1 MDSVSSSIESTFS
14 FIAKDNINVIDK
26 HESLG
31 LKLHHY
37 DQNEVKKS
45 SPKDSLRKVR
55 GLVTNSSGVVVATS
69 FGYTPTIVLDK
80 LTDNYD
86 FVDIDGKNQNINPS
100 SVKAIYPMLD
110 GTLIR
115 VWKHQSKIFVSTHKK
130 IDASKSHW
138 GSSENFTNLFLKYT
152 ENYFNLEDL
161 FPETIEEK
169 YGVEMPPVIHNF
181 LLVDMDTLV
190 CSKINL
196 GEKDGFVAY
205 INTFNGGLYL
215 KEAPENISVYDIKN
229 TEKTFFSIKSLD
241 TLEEQ
246 NEFLSHGFSSMET
259 NLNPLFQR
267 GEGLVFLYK
276 EKFDDYKLLKIV
288 HPSYQRRSELV
299 GNDPNIL
306 HRTWSILSQ
315 SLFPR
320 KKDEVDTYLEKFPP
334 VPCPSVLQFSNIED
348 TDYSIPTEEAL
359 TKKNN
364 LETKDLR
371 FRNAL
376 IHYAMSLPIYHFV
389 PALNC
394 YNEVVKAKGKIINIL
409 RNDFEKYISGSWG
422 KPSDRDLKV
431 YERIQ
436 EICKEAKKFANTRYS
451 NGERLDGKN
460 EFQTIRQ
467 FTKDNLKGL
476 INNEYGE
483 NMYKIVRVLITNAE
497 KEDSEIKV
505 T

>member
-1 MDSVSSSIESTFS
+1 MDSSIESTFT
-14 FIAKDNINVIDK
+14 FIVKDHINVLDK
-26 HESLG
+26 NESLG
-31 LKLHHY
+31 LKLYHY

-45 SPKDSLRKVR
+45 SSEDSLRKVR
-55 GLVTNSSGVVVATS
+55 GLVTTNSDFVVAKS
-69 FGYTPTIVLDK
+69 FGYTPTVVLDK
-80 LTDNYD
+80 LPEIYD
-86 FVDIDGKNQNINPS
+86 FTDVDGKNHIIDPS
-100 SVKAIYPMLD
+100 TIQGIYPMLD

-115 VWKHQSKIFVSTHKK
+115 VWKYQDNIFISTHKK

-152 ENYFNLEDL
+152 ENYFKLEDL
-161 FPETIEEK
+161 FK
-169 YGVEMPPVIHNF
+169 DNYDVEMPPMVHNF

-196 GEKDGFVAY
+196 GEKDGFVTY
-205 INTFNGGLYL
+205 INTFNGNLDL
-215 KEAPENISVYDIKN
+215 ENPPEVISVYDIKN
-229 TEKTFFSIKSLD
+229 TEKTFFRLKSLD

-246 NEFLSHGFSSMET
+246 NEFLNCGFDKREVRF
-259 NLNPLFQR
+259 NPLFQR
-267 GEGLVFLYK
+267 GEGLVFLTK
-276 EKFDDYKLLKIV
+276 SQTGDYSLLKVV

-306 HRTWSILSQ
+306 HRAWSILSQ
-315 SLFPR
+315 SLIPR
-320 KKDEVDTYLEKFPP
+320 GKSEIDNYLEKFPP
-334 VPCPSVLQFSNIED
+334 VPCPSAEQFCNIEN
-348 TDYSIPTEEAL
+348 TDYNVPSEDAL

-376 IHYAMSLPIYHFV
+376 IHYAMSLPIYHLI
-389 PALNC
+389 PALEC
-394 YNEVVKAKGKIINIL
+394 YNEIVKAKGKVIGIL
-409 RNDFEKYISGSWG
+409 RNDFEKYINGSWG

-436 EICKEAKKFANTRYS
+436 AICKEAKKFANTRYS
-451 NGERLDGKN
+451 NGERLEGKN
-460 EFQTIRQ
+460 ESQTVKQ
-467 FTKDNLKGL
+467 FTKDNIKGL

-483 NMYKIVRVLITNAE
+483 NMYKIVRVLITNSE
-497 KEDSEIKV
+497 KEDSEIKM